1 MKRLSLIVSLALS
14 LSIFVAP
21 PANANTITFP
31 CGGSETYSVLMPQGI
46 LLDGKKC
53 SGSLVIDQSVTV
65 IGTRAFNGTYSLT
78 SVIIPGSVTTID
90 EGAFQ
95 SSSLNSVVIPN
106 SVTSIKRYAFSFTK
120 LTSVNLPTSIST
132 ITDQSFAY
140 TLITSI
146 VIPDSVRTI
155 ELGAFTDTPL
165 SSITFSKNTSEIGS
179 IAFRNTKLVNVVLPD
194 SVKKLGSNVF
204 SNNPNLQS
212 VSLPDGLET
221 IGLPSFE
228 SNYSLKKV
236 IFCGSFPTGTF
247 PVATECPP
255 ERQAV
260 IDAAKAAAKAAA
272 DKVAAEL
279 KAKQEAEAK
288 AIADA
293 KAKQQAEAAAAASEA
308 LKFLVSQVASSKEE
322 LAQRIRDLIK
332 KYPSDKKID
341 ALGRYLSVKGMVNEA
356 NYKTFEVEIYRIS
369 GEIDALEERLLNTRT
384 TITCVKGKLTKKVTA
399 IKPKCPTGYKL
410 KK

>member
-31 CGGSETYSVLMPQGI
+31 CGGSETYSVLMPQGV

-341 ALGRYLSVKGMVNEA
+341 ALGRYLSGKGMVNEA

-369 GEIDALEERLLNTRT
+369 GEIDALEERLLNART

-399 IKPKCPTGYKL
+399 IKPKCPAGYKV

>member
-1 MKRLSLIVSLALS
+1 MKRLLLIVSLALS
-14 LSIFVAP
+14 LMISVVP
-21 PANANTITFP
+21 PANANTVTFP
-31 CGGSETYSVLMPQGI
+31 CGGNETYSVLMPQGI

-95 SSSLNSVVIPN
+95 SSSLSSVVIPN

-120 LTSVNLPTSIST
+120 LTNVNLPTSIST

-165 SSITFSKNTSEIGS
+165 NSITFSKNISEIGS

-204 SNNPNLQS
+204 SSNPYLQS
-212 VSLPDGLET
+212 VSLPEGLET
-221 IGLPSFE
+221 IGIPSFE
-228 SNYSLKKV
+228 SNYSLNKV
-236 IFCGSFPTGTF
+236 IFCGSFPIGTF
-247 PVATECPP
+247 PVATVCPP

-260 IDAAKAAAKAAA
+260 IDAAKAAADKA
-272 DKVAAEL
+272 AAEL
-279 KAKQEAEAK
+279 KAKQDAEAK
-288 AIADA
+288 AVADA
-293 KAKQQAEAAAAASEA
+293 KAKQQAEATAA
-308 LKFLVSQVASSKEE
+308 LKILVSQVASSKEE

-332 KYPSDKKID
+332 KYPSDKKIV
-341 ALGRYLSVKGMVNEA
+341 ALGRYLSDKGIVNEA

-369 GEIDALEERLLNTRT
+369 GDIDALEELLLNTRT

-399 IKPKCPTGYKL
+399 VKPKCPSGYKV